1 VQITSQQVDYGPR
14 AASDRNGG
22 VTNEVVPRTGIGA
35 YRAVLRI
42 PGAAAFSGA
51 GALARLPQAMIG
63 LGSVL
68 LLTGLGRS
76 YTLAGLVG
84 GAISL
89 SQGAFSPQVSR
100 LADRLGQTRVLVPQ
114 TIIHA
119 VTLVALIWAARGAAV
134 GWLLV
139 ALGAAVGAS
148 MPQIGAFARA
158 RWTALLPRDRR
169 VDTALAVESLVDEVV
184 FIVGPVIVTTLA
196 TAVSP
201 AAGLVTAT
209 IIVVLGCALFIAQ
222 RTTEPAPRPVAVDHE
237 ASHAIRRPGLLVLV
251 AVFFGLGGL
260 FGMTEVGIVAVAREA
275 GHAGT
280 AGTLL
285 AIWATGSLLAGVAYG
300 AVHWRSPARWR
311 FVVGVAGMAAGTVVI
326 AAAAGSLPLLT
337 AALFVGGLATAPT
350 LITGNTLVPL
360 VVPTNA
366 VTEAYT
372 WLGVIIFAGAA
383 VGAPIAGVLIDR
395 HGGQA
400 ALWASTA
407 AGALALAAVIAG
419 RRWVHAPA
427 AVGPASERAPA

>member
-1 VQITSQQVDYGPR
+1 MQITFEAEDYGPPT
-14 AASDRNGG
+14 ASDRNSG
-22 VTNEVVPRTGIGA
+22 VTDEVVPRTGIGA

-51 GALARLPQAMIG
+51 GAVARLPQAMIG

-119 VTLVALIWAARGAAV
+119 ITLVALIWAARGTAA

-158 RWTALLPRDRR
+158 RWTVLLPGDSR

-196 TAVSP
+196 TTVSP

-222 RTTEPAPRPVAVDHE
+222 RATEPAPRTVAADHE
-237 ASHAIRRPGLLVLV
+237 ATHAIRRPGLLVLV
-251 AVFFGLGGL
+251 AAFFGLGGL
-260 FGMTEVGIVAVAREA
+260 FGMTEVGVVAVAREA

-285 AIWATGSLLAGVAYG
+285 ALWATGSLLAGVAYG
-300 AVHWRSPARWR
+300 AGRWRSPARQR
-311 FVVGVAGMAAGTVVI
+311 FLIGIVGMTAGTVVI
-326 AAAAGSLPLLT
+326 AAAAGSLPLLA
-337 AALFVGGLATAPT
+337 AALFVGGIATAPT

-360 VVPTNA
+360 VVPANA
-366 VTEAYT
+366 MTEAYT

-383 VGAPIAGVLIDR
+383 VGSPIAGVLIDH

-400 ALWASTA
+400 ALWASTV
-407 AGALALAAVIAG
+407 AGTLALVAIIAG
-419 RRWVHAPA
+419 RRWLAEAGAAPDTGTAPA
-427 AVGPASERAPA
+427 

>member
-1 VQITSQQVDYGPR
+1 MTD
-14 AASDRNGG
+14 D
-22 VTNEVVPRTGIGA
+22 VVLRTGFGA

-51 GALARLPQAMIG
+51 GAIARLPQAMIG

-76 YTLAGLVG
+76 YTLAGFVG

-89 SQGAFSPQVSR
+89 SQGVFSPQVSR
-100 LADRLGQTRVLVPQ
+100 LADRLGQTKVLVPQ

-119 VTLVALIWAARGAAV
+119 VTLVALVMAARGAAA
-134 GWLLV
+134 GWMLV

-158 RWTALLPRDRR
+158 RWTALLPGDRR
-169 VDTALAVESLVDEVV
+169 VDTALAVESLIDEVV

-196 TAVSP
+196 TSVTP
-201 AAGLVTAT
+201 VAGMVTAT
-209 IIVVLGCALFIAQ
+209 LIVVLGCALFIAQ
-222 RTTEPAPRPVAVDHE
+222 WDTEPTPRPAE
-237 ASHAIRRPGLLVLV
+237 AGREATHAIRRPGLLVLV

-260 FGMTEVGIVAVAREA
+260 FGMTEVGIVAVTREA
-275 GHAGT
+275 GHGGA
-280 AGTLL
+280 AGTLRAL
-285 AIWATGSLLAGVAYG
+285 WATGSLIAGIAYG
-300 AVHWRSPARWR
+300 AGHWRSPARGR
-311 FVVGVAGMAAGTVVI
+311 FLVGVAGMAVGTIVI

-337 AALFVGGLATAPT
+337 AALFVGGMATAPT

-360 VVPTNA
+360 VVPANA

-383 VGAPIAGVLIDR
+383 VGSPIAGALIDH
-395 HGGQA
+395 HGGRA

-407 AGALALAAVIAG
+407 AGALAVLAAIAG
-419 RRWVHAPA
+419 RRWLA
-427 AVGPASERAPA
+427 ASAAGTGAAGTGAARA

>member
-1 VQITSQQVDYGPR
+1 
-14 AASDRNGG
+14 
-22 VTNEVVPRTGIGA
+22 VTDDVVPRAGFGA

-51 GALARLPQAMIG
+51 GAIARLPQAMIG

-76 YTLAGLVG
+76 YTLAGFVG

-89 SQGAFSPQVSR
+89 SQGIFSPQVSR

-119 VTLVALIWAARGAAV
+119 VTLVALVMAARGEAP
-134 GWLLV
+134 GWILV
-139 ALGAAVGAS
+139 ALGAAVGSS

-158 RWTALLPRDRR
+158 RWTALLPGDRR

-196 TAVSP
+196 TSVSP
-201 AAGLVTAT
+201 AAGMVTAT
-209 IIVVLGCALFIAQ
+209 IIVVLGCALFVAQ
-222 RTTEPAPRPVAVDHE
+222 WSTEPAPRSAGADHE
-237 ASHAIRRPGLLVLV
+237 STHAIRRPGLLVLV

-260 FGMTEVGIVAVAREA
+260 FGMTEVSVVAVTREA
-275 GHAGT
+275 GHAGS

-285 AIWATGSLLAGVAYG
+285 ALWATGSLIAGIAYG
-300 AVHWRSPARWR
+300 AVHWRSPARGR
-311 FVVGVAGMAAGTVVI
+311 FLVGVAGMALGTVMF

-337 AALFVGGLATAPT
+337 AALFVGGIATAPT

-360 VVPTNA
+360 VVPASA

-383 VGAPIAGVLIDR
+383 VGSPIAGALIDH

-400 ALWASTA
+400 ALWAATV
-407 AGALALAAVIAG
+407 AGALAMLAAIAG
-419 RRWVHAPA
+419 RRWLAGSDA
-427 AVGPASERAPA
+427 AAGAARA

>member
-1 VQITSQQVDYGPR
+1 MTD
-14 AASDRNGG
+14 D
-22 VTNEVVPRTGIGA
+22 VVPRAGFGA

-51 GALARLPQAMIG
+51 GAIARLPQAMIG

-76 YTLAGLVG
+76 YTLAGFVG

-89 SQGAFSPQVSR
+89 SQGIFSPQVSR
-100 LADRLGQTRVLVPQ
+100 LADRLGQTRVLFPQ
-114 TIIHA
+114 TILHA
-119 VTLVALIWAARGAAV
+119 ATLVALIMAARGEAPGV
-134 GWLLV
+134 VLI

-158 RWTALLPRDRR
+158 RWTSLLPGDRR
-169 VDTALAVESLVDEVV
+169 VDTALAVESLIDEVV

-196 TAVSP
+196 TSVSP
-201 AAGLVTAT
+201 VAGMVTAT
-209 IIVVLGCALFIAQ
+209 IIVVLGCALFISQWA
-222 RTTEPAPRPVAVDHE
+222 TEPAPRPAVAE
-237 ASHAIRRPGLLVLV
+237 PGSTHAIRRPGLLVLV

-260 FGMTEVGIVAVAREA
+260 FGMTEVGVVAVTREA
-275 GHAGT
+275 DRAGS

-285 AIWATGSLLAGVAYG
+285 ALWATGSLIAGIAYG
-300 AVHWRSPARWR
+300 AAHWRAPARQR
-311 FVVGVAGMAAGTVVI
+311 FLVGVIGMAVGTVMI

-337 AALFVGGLATAPT
+337 AALFVGGMATAPT

-360 VVPTNA
+360 VVPASA

-383 VGAPIAGVLIDR
+383 VGSPIAGALIDH
-395 HGGQA
+395 HGGHA
-400 ALWASTA
+400 ALWASTV
-407 AGALALAAVIAG
+407 AGAIALLAAIAG
-419 RRWVHAPA
+419 RRWLSAPHAASGA
-427 AVGPASERAPA
+427 AQA